1 MHNSL
6 IEHNTKLPIAQP
18 FDLAG
23 DGGEG
28 GRSGRTIAMTKTII
42 MTMIMTMIMIMMMI
56 IMMMM
61 IIIIIIVIIIIIN
74 NLIKIDY
81 TGSNYPLV
89 VGEEGFWRN
98 RCRV

>member
-42 MTMIMTMIMIMMMI
+42 MTMIMTMIMIMMMM

-61 IIIIIIVIIIIIN
+61 MIIIIN

-81 TGSNYPLV
+81 TGSGCPLV

>member
-28 GRSGRTIAMTKTII
+28 GRSGRTVAMTK
-42 MTMIMTMIMIMMMI
+42 TMIMTMIMIMMMI

-61 IIIIIIVIIIIIN
+61 IIIIIIIIIN

-81 TGSNYPLV
+81 TGSGCPLV
-89 VGEEGFWRN
+89 VGEVGFWRN